1 MHIQHVGR
9 SLSGRLLNG
18 GVGDEAGTCGWTV
31 VEMQGGGGLDENTG
45 LVKKEMSDASAAMLC
60 LGDQEGICLLDICQ

>member
-1 MHIQHVGR
+1 MGSASEWR
-9 SLSGRLLNG
+9 G
-18 GVGDEAGTCGWTV
+18 GDEAGACGWTV

-60 LGDQEGICLLDICQ
+60 PGDQEGICLLDICQ